1 METIIKINKDN
12 LLSEN
17 HSVLT
22 INGFIEAKNINIKM
36 NTIKYNCNK
45 CKDTGQIK
53 FKTID
58 ELSHYSWIP
67 WETRKCEYCVV
78 LNKINKV

>member
-1 METIIKINKDN
+1 MNE
-12 LLSEN
+12 
-17 HSVLT
+17 
-22 INGFIEAKNINIKM
+22 KNINIKM

-58 ELSHYSWIP
+58 EVN
-67 WETRKCEYCVV
+67 EYQQDI
-78 LNKINKV
+78 KIANEKKAAGL